1 MDNKFAYSGSD
12 NLVAMRESRN
22 YNDFL
27 TYLVISIGL
36 DTEYKILDIGAG
48 IGLFAEMLRNKGYHI
63 FCIEPDVMQAE
74 LLQQKK
80 FQVYTSV
87 NEIEKQF
94 DVMYALN
101 VLEHIENDVCELS
114 IWKAKLKEKGK
125 LLIYVP
131 AFNILFSSM
140 DSKVKHFRRYT
151 RKLLTQKVTEV
162 GFKIVKPAQYADS
175 LGFFATLIYKLF
187 GSKKGNINTKFLI
200 FYDRF
205 LFPISK
211 ICDIFFRKIF
221 GKNVYILVEK

>member
-1 MDNKFAYSGSD
+1 MDNEFVYSGRD
-12 NLVAMRESRN
+12 NLETMREARN

-27 TYLVISIGL
+27 TFLVLNIGL
-36 DTEYKILDIGAG
+36 DTGYKILDIGSG
-48 IGLFAEMLRNKGYHI
+48 VGLYAEILRNKGYHI
-63 FCIEPDVMQAE
+63 FCIEPDVLQAE
-74 LLQQKK
+74 LLQQKG
-80 FQVYTSV
+80 FQVYSSV
-87 NEIEKQF
+87 NKIENQI

-101 VLEHIENDVCELS
+101 VLEHIEDDVYELS
-114 IWKAKLKEKGK
+114 IWKTKLKEKGK

-131 AFNILFSSM
+131 AFHILFSSM

-151 RKLLTQKVTEV
+151 RKLLTQKVTEA

-211 ICDIFFRKIF
+211 ICDIFFRKVF
-221 GKNVYILVEK
+221 GKNVFIIVEK